1 MDKGAHFHR
10 CDFQVHSPRDCNWA
24 GERPHSDSERTGYAK
39 RFITACRE
47 RGLDAVAITDHHD
60 ICFFSYIKA
69 AAALET
75 DVRGNPVPEHNRIV
89 VFPGMELTLA
99 VPCQALVLFDADIPI
114 ECLPCLYTVLG
125 VTQNDQSHPTHLQ
138 ATRLDINSFEKLAEM
153 LDRIDYLR
161 GRYIL
166 LPNVSEGGNATMLR
180 SGFAQAYRSMPCVG
194 GYLDGPVTQLGRGN
208 QSILDGND
216 RQYGEKK
223 LGLFQ
228 TSDNRSADFRSLGV
242 HSTWVKWAT
251 PTAEALRQ
259 ACLASETRL
268 SQEEPIR
275 PAVVITRLEV
285 SNSKFLGPVD
295 VYINPQYSCLIGGRG
310 TGKST
315 ILEYL
320 RWALCDQPPTY
331 SDEDEAA
338 TYQEKRANL
347 IERTLTPFEGVV
359 TVSFT
364 LNSVPHVVHRSP
376 QTKEVSLKI
385 GQGDF
390 QPCTESDIR
399 DLLPLQ
405 AYSQKQLS
413 AVGTRTD
420 ELVRFI
426 RTSIKADLDRLGREI
441 EAQKE
446 HVKSVFGSL
455 MRKRKLQR
463 ELDRHRLEL
472 DSLTLQV
479 DALRR
484 DLKGVSEAD
493 RAVLAAHDLFLQEEQ
508 FVEKLGRELESV
520 REMAADFQ
528 ESLAQLPSKM
538 LDNRDLPSFALVQ
551 EVQTSLDASL
561 REAATHV
568 VAVQAAVADTSSGV
582 MAYAAAVGRW
592 KAAFTAHNESYER
605 AKTDASS
612 QQSQIAQIDEAEAK
626 IKLLRTTVAERQ
638 VDVDQFGPIE
648 EGFRDGRAN
657 WVSLYVTRADMMQ
670 VKCSEL
676 TNLSEQRIRAHIAR
690 GVGTAKVRDRLLS
703 LVTGTRILTR
713 KVDTLCEN
721 MAASANPLA
730 TWGEV
735 AAEFEKLVDYSGGEA
750 DEPKLRHTPLLT
762 AAGFTESD
770 LDRLA
775 PKLTPEAWVEL
786 SLTELDDVPVFEYR
800 QAAGQY
806 IQFADAS
813 AGQQATALLRV
824 LLNQEG
830 PPLVI
835 DQPEEDLDNQVI
847 LEIVQE
853 IWKAKKKRQII
864 FCSHNP
870 NIVVNG
876 DADLVVCCDYRT
888 AGDHSGG
895 HIKCCGAIDVEEIK
909 REITVVMEGGREAF
923 RLRKEKYGF

>member
-1 MDKGAHFHR
+1 MDKGAHFYR
-10 CDFQVHSPRDCNWA
+10 CDFQVHSPRDCNWV
-24 GERPHSDSERTGYAK
+24 GHRPESEDDRKEYAK
-39 RFITACRE
+39 RFIAACRE
-47 RGLDAVAITDHHD
+47 KGLDAVAITDHHD
-60 ICFFSYIKA
+60 ICFFSYIKVA
-69 AAALET
+69 AVSET
-75 DVRGNPVPEHNRIV
+75 DAAGNPIPEQQRIV

-99 VPCQALVLFDADIPI
+99 VPCQALVIFDAEMPN

-125 VTQNDQSHPTHLQ
+125 VTQNDHSRSTHVQ

-153 LDRIDYLR
+153 LDRIDHLR

-166 LPNVSEGGNATMLR
+166 LPNVSEGGNSTMLR
-180 SGFAQAYRSMPCVG
+180 SGFAPAYRSMPCVG

-208 QSILDGND
+208 QLILDGTTRD
-216 RQYGEKK
+216 YGEKK

-228 TSDNRSADFRSLGV
+228 TSDNRSADFCDLGL

-259 ACLASETRL
+259 ACLANETRL
-268 SQEEPIR
+268 SQNEPTK
-275 PAVVITRLEV
+275 PAVMITRLEV
-285 SNSKFLGPVD
+285 SNSKFLGLID
-295 VYINPQYSCLIGGRG
+295 VQFNPQYSCLIGGRG

-347 IERTLTPFEGVV
+347 IDRTLAPFEGVV
-359 TVSFT
+359 TVSFM
-364 LNSVPHVVHRSP
+364 LNSVPHVVRRSP
-376 QTKEVSLKI
+376 QTKDVSLKI
-385 GQGDF
+385 GQADF
-390 QPCTESDIR
+390 QPCTEADIR

-426 RTSIKADLDRLGREI
+426 RTSIKADLDRLGSEI
-441 EAQKE
+441 DAQKE

-472 DSLTLQV
+472 NSLTQRV

-484 DLKGVSEAD
+484 DLKGVSAAD

-520 REMAADFQ
+520 REMAADFRN
-528 ESLAQLPSKM
+528 SLGELPSKM
-538 LDNRDLPSFALVQ
+538 VENQELPNYALVE
-551 EVQTSLDASL
+551 EVRAALDASV
-561 REAATHV
+561 REAARHV
-568 VAVQAAVADTSSGV
+568 EAVNTAVADASPRIET
-582 MAYAAAVGRW
+582 YTAAVERW
-592 KAAFTAHNESYER
+592 KAAFTAHNEHYQR
-605 AKTDASS
+605 AKADASS
-612 QQSQIAQIDEAEAK
+612 QQSQITQIDEAEAK
-626 IKLLRTTVAERQ
+626 IKLLRTMVAQRQ
-638 VDVDQFGPIE
+638 EEIDQFGQIE
-648 EGFRDGRAN
+648 DGFREGRAS
-657 WVSLYVTRADMMQ
+657 WVGLYVTRADMMQ
-670 VKCSEL
+670 VKCAEL
-676 TNLSEQRIRAHIAR
+676 TELSKQRIRAHIAR

-703 LVTGTRILTR
+703 LVAGTRILTR

-721 MAASANPLA
+721 IAGSASPVA
-730 TWGEV
+730 TWGEMAV
-735 AAEFEKLVDYSGGEA
+735 ELEKLVDYSGGES
-750 DEPKLRHTPLLT
+750 DEPKVRQTPLLS
-762 AAGFTESD
+762 AAGFTEND

-775 PKLTPEAWVEL
+775 PKLTPEAWAEL

-847 LEIVQE
+847 MEIVRE
-853 IWKAKKKRQII
+853 IWEAKKRRQII
-864 FCSHNP
+864 FSSHIP

-876 DADLVVCCDYRT
+876 DADLVICCDYRT

-895 HIKCCGAIDVEEIK
+895 HIKCCGAIDVDEIK
-909 REITVVMEGGREAF
+909 KEITVVMEGSRNAF